1 MSSVVESNDLSF
13 MFSRLNLVS
22 GLLSSLSGVPESLV
36 LFDVHEY
43 SMCPSSFSSP
53 ESTMPKLSIVCEH
66 SFKRRLSTP
75 LCHNV
80 ILLRQLACSW
90 PCVVLARLINI
101 AVLTA
106 SAENYLH
113 LRFFQHERILGTP
126 NATVVLSVNADNSGL
141 ATGFGNIVAYDN
153 ALRETTD
160 LRAPIIGHSQG
171 LGIGSDRSG
180 ASGFTVFSMVFTGGK
195 YNGSSLDI
203 QGIFISQP
211 LLETV
216 SERAIV
222 GGTGRFRGARG
233 YLLSKEI
240 VLTPETLTGQLDAY
254 IKF

>member
-1 MSSVVESNDLSF
+1 MASSTFFFFYCYFL
-13 MFSRLNLVS
+13 
-22 GLLSSLSGVPESLV
+22 LV
-36 LFDVHEY
+36 LAAAA
-43 SMCPSSFSSP
+43 SP
-53 ESTMPKLSIVCEH
+53 
-66 SFKRRLSTP
+66 
-75 LCHNV
+75 
-80 ILLRQLACSW
+80 
-90 PCVVLARLINI
+90 
-101 AVLTA
+101 
-106 SAENYLH
+106 ENYLH
-113 LRFFQHERILGTP
+113 LRFFQHERTMGTP

-171 LGIGSDRSG
+171 LGIGADRSG
-180 ASGFTVFSMVFTGGK
+180 ASGFTVFTMVFTGGK

-203 QGIFISQP
+203 QGIFIAQP

-233 YLLSKEI
+233 YLHSKEI
-240 VLTPETLTGQLDAY
+240 LLTPQTLTGQLDAY

>member
-1 MSSVVESNDLSF
+1 MASSTFFFSF
-13 MFSRLNLVS
+13 FSYFL
-22 GLLSSLSGVPESLV
+22 LV
-36 LFDVHEY
+36 LAAAA
-43 SMCPSSFSSP
+43 SP
-53 ESTMPKLSIVCEH
+53 
-66 SFKRRLSTP
+66 
-75 LCHNV
+75 
-80 ILLRQLACSW
+80 
-90 PCVVLARLINI
+90 
-101 AVLTA
+101 
-106 SAENYLH
+106 ENYLH
-113 LRFFQHERILGTP
+113 LRFFQHERILGVA

-180 ASGFTVFSMVFTGGK
+180 ATGFTAFSMVFTGGR

-233 YLLSKEI
+233 YLLSQEI
-240 VLTPETLTGQLDAY
+240 VLTPETLTGQLDAF